1 MTGLRQAVDAALE
14 AGVVP
19 GFSRIGLAVRTR
31 LLPEFT
37 AGDPPAI
44 DGRTVIITG
53 ATSGIGYAAAVA
65 LARRGAA
72 VHFLAR
78 DRGRA
83 ERARR
88 GIAAAS
94 GSRTISYGLGDLE
107 DLAAIHAFASE
118 FRATHDRLDVLVHNA
133 GAIHPRFRT
142 DTAGTELTVLGQ
154 VVAPFLL
161 TRLLLPGLL
170 AAAPSRVITVS
181 SGGMYTQRL
190 DLATLQLPRSRY
202 RGVTAYAKAKR
213 AQVALSREWARRLAG
228 TGVAFHAMHPGW
240 VRTPGIAA
248 ALPGFYRVMQP
259 ILLTPEQGADTIVW
273 LATMPPERL
282 GSGRFWHD
290 RRPRPEYPLPW
301 MGERGPG
308 AARKLWDDLA
318 AATAAGAPE
327 LAQAGLDSVAAE
339 HHSLRPGWTR
349 LRRTHPGTR
358 WRGRRGRRPR
368 QQIVEAVA
376 GPADEHVQVWAGGGD
391 RLRRFPR
398 PVSRFAPG
406 R

>member
-1 MTGLRQAVDAALE
+1 MTGFGQAVDAALE
-14 AGVVP
+14 ACVVP
-19 GFSRIGLAVRTR
+19 GFSRIGLAVRSR

-44 DGRTVIITG
+44 DGKVVIITG

-78 DRGRA
+78 GRDRA

-88 GIAAAS
+88 GIAAES
-94 GSRTISYGLGDLE
+94 GSTRISYGLADMDDL
-107 DLAAIHAFASE
+107 DAVRDFARQ
-118 FRATHDRLDVLVHNA
+118 FNATHDRLDVLIHNA
-133 GAIHPRFRT
+133 GAIHPQFRT
-142 DTAGTELTVLGQ
+142 DAAGTELTVLGQ

-161 TRLLLPGLL
+161 TRMLMPALL

-190 DLATLQLPRSRY
+190 DPATLQMPESRY

-213 AQVALSREWARRLAG
+213 AQAALSREWARRMAG

-240 VRTPGIAA
+240 VDTPGVVA
-248 ALPGFYRVMQP
+248 ALPGFYRAARP

-273 LATMPPERL
+273 LATMPPELL

-290 RRPRPEYPLPW
+290 RRPRPEHPLPW
-301 MGERGPG
+301 TRGHDPG
-308 AARKLWDDLA
+308 AARKLWDHLDTV
-318 AATAAGAPE
+318 TADGAPRP
-327 LAQAGLDSVAAE
+327 E
-339 HHSLRPGWTR
+339 HAS
-349 LRRTHPGTR
+349 GT
-358 WRGRRGRRPR
+358 
-368 QQIVEAVA
+368 
-376 GPADEHVQVWAGGGD
+376 
-391 RLRRFPR
+391 
-398 PVSRFAPG
+398 S
-406 R
+406 

>member
-1 MTGLRQAVDAALE
+1 MTAFGQAVDTALE
-14 AGVVP
+14 ACVVP
-19 GFSRIGLAVRTR
+19 GFSRIGLAVRSR

-44 DGRTVIITG
+44 GGKTVMITG

-78 DRGRA
+78 DQGRA

-88 GIAAAS
+88 GIAAKS
-94 GSRTISYGLGDLE
+94 GSTRITYT
-107 DLAAIHAFASE
+107 LADMGHLDTVRDFARE
-118 FRATHDRLDVLVHNA
+118 FHATHDRLDVLIHNA
-133 GAIHPRFRT
+133 GAIHPDFRAGE
-142 DTAGTELTVLGQ
+142 AGTELTVLGQ
-154 VVAPFLL
+154 VAAPFLL
-161 TRLLLPGLL
+161 TRLLMPTLL

-190 DLATLQLPRSRY
+190 DPATLQMPESRY

-240 VRTPGIAA
+240 VNTPGMAA
-248 ALPGFYRVMQP
+248 ALPGFYRATRP
-259 ILLTPEQGADTIVW
+259 ILLTPQQGADTIVW

-301 MGERGPG
+301 TRGHDPG
-308 AARKLWDDLA
+308 AARKLWDHLA
-318 AATAAGAPE
+318 AATAAGTPK
-327 LAQAGLDSVAAE
+327 LPQAGLGSVAAD
-339 HHSLRPGWTR
+339 HDISSQGQR
-349 LRRTHPGTR
+349 
-358 WRGRRGRRPR
+358 
-368 QQIVEAVA
+368 
-376 GPADEHVQVWAGGGD
+376 
-391 RLRRFPR
+391 
-398 PVSRFAPG
+398 
-406 R
+406 